1 MKKRIKSCLVI
12 VLSLLLVPAL
22 IIVPIRVS
30 GEVQPITEMEDKL
43 AGISEEEK
51 AVLEKLFAISQEIE
65 VMERE
70 EVEINGDIDT
80 LQVQITDIETGIEEK
95 KEDYDLQL
103 NILEKVLVNYQ
114 RGGPASY
121 LEILLS
127 ADNLTEF
134 LKSINII
141 KDISRNVGELLVT
154 LEDGK
159 KVLQEE
165 KSRLDEKALL
175 LEDKKVELQENL
187 HRNLLLKQEQ
197 EEYLASLQ
205 EEQAFYQEQLV
216 NLETMWGDSQKL
228 FTNIVEEITRI
239 AGAGYFT
246 MDDLNLSFGITKM
259 RGAIL
264 EDTFNKI
271 LKENSDIPSTTF
283 GFHLNQVVIEVP
295 EKHLVLTGDFI
306 IAGESAIQLEVQE
319 GYFYDIPLETASIEE
334 LFQNGPLLIDFKKI
348 AGDMVTIDFTL
359 NQVESQEG
367 KLTFEIKPEW

>member
-1 MKKRIKSCLVI
+1 MKRRIKSCLVI
-12 VLSLLLVPAL
+12 ALSLLLVPVL

-43 AGISEEEK
+43 EGISEEEK
-51 AVLEKLFAISQEIE
+51 AVLEELFAISQEIE

-70 EVEINGDIDT
+70 EAEINGEIDT
-80 LQVQITDIETGIEEK
+80 LHVQITDIQSGIEEK
-95 KEDYDLQL
+95 QKDYNLQL
-103 NILEKVLVNYQ
+103 DILEKVLVNYQ

-154 LEDGK
+154 IEDGK

-165 KSRLDEKALL
+165 KDRLDEKESS
-175 LEDKKVELQENL
+175 LELKKVELQENL
-187 HRNLLLKQEQ
+187 HKNQLLKQEQ

-205 EEQAFYQEQLV
+205 EKQEFYQEQLV
-216 NLETMWGDSQKL
+216 NLEMMWDDSLEL
-228 FTNIVEEITRI
+228 FADIVVEITRI
-239 AGAGYFT
+239 VGAGYFT
-246 MDDLNLSFGITKM
+246 LEDLNLEFGFTKM
-259 RGAIL
+259 NGAIL
-264 EDTFNKI
+264 EDTFNNK
-271 LKENSDIPSTTF
+271 LKENSNLSETIFRFQSK
-283 GFHLNQVVIEVP
+283 QVVIEVP

-306 IAGESAIQLEVQE
+306 LAGETAIQFEVEE
-319 GYFYDIPLETASIEE
+319 GSFYDMPLEASSIEE

-348 AGDMVTIDFTL
+348 TGDMIILEFTL
-359 NQVESQEG
+359 TQVESQEG
-367 KLTFEIKPEW
+367 KLTFEIKLKW